1 MNRRGRR
8 GTRRRDCQSRNGRGN
23 ARGLFEEMSGSQ
35 AFAAP
40 PSASSASSAVDE
52 ISNQD
57 RRSPKGNSMER
68 RGRREPQRN
77 SHTPPSQGIT
87 LHSARCS
94 SWCAS
99 SPTSGFPSAYSA
111 SSAVDEI
118 PNGLGSFPSSFSA
131 PSALSAVRK
140 PFGLSLRSPSA
151 YSASSAVDQVSNQDR
166 RSPNGNSMK
175 RKGRREPQRE
185 HHRSWGEG

>member
-40 PSASSASSAVDE
+40 PSAPSVVDE
-52 ISNQD
+52 VSSQD
-57 RRSPKGNSMER
+57 GQSPNGNSMKR

-87 LHSARCS
+87 LRSARCS

-99 SPTSGFPSAYSA
+99 SPTSDFPSAFSA

-118 PNGLGSFPSSFSA
+118 PNGLRPFPSSFSA

-151 YSASSAVDQVSNQDR
+151 YSASSAVDEVSNQDR

-175 RKGRREPQRE
+175 RRGRREPQRE